1 MELLFKSCETGD
13 SMEQDK
19 WLYHNS
25 LKWKGEK
32 KALLKFVESRQEIE
46 VATPPEF
53 GGHEGIISPEDLFV
67 SSANVCF
74 MTTLLGTVKNMGV
87 ELISYES
94 SAEGILETVDK
105 MKIFTKIII
114 RPKIKAKETEEK
126 IRMILDHA
134 EKRCLVANSMKTR
147 VLIEPKIETA

>member
-1 MELLFKSCETGD
+1 
-13 SMEQDK
+13 MEQDK
-19 WLYHNS
+19 WLYHNT

-32 KALLKFVESRQEIE
+32 KADLKFIESEQEVE
-46 VATPPEF
+46 VAAPPEF

-74 MTTLLGTVKNMGV
+74 MTTLLGTIKNMGV
-87 ELISYES
+87 ELVSYES
-94 SAEGILETVDK
+94 EAEGILETVDN

-114 RPKIKAKETEEK
+114 KPKIKARDKEEK
-126 IRMILDHA
+126 IRLVLGHA

-147 VLIEPKIETA
+147 VIIEPEIESE

>member
-1 MELLFKSCETGD
+1 
-13 SMEQDK
+13 MEQDK
-19 WLYHNS
+19 WLYHNM

-32 KALLKFVESRQEIE
+32 KADLSFIESKQEIE

-53 GGHEGIISPEDLFV
+53 GGHENIISPEDLFV

-74 MTTLLGTVKNMGV
+74 MTTLLGTIKNMDI

-94 SAEGILETVDK
+94 AAEGILETVDK

-114 RPKIKAKETEEK
+114 KPKIKAKETKEK
-126 IRMILDHA
+126 IKMLLDHA
-134 EKRCLVANSMKTR
+134 EKRCLVANSMKTK
-147 VLIEPKIETA
+147 VIIEPQIETA

>member
-1 MELLFKSCETGD
+1 
-13 SMEQDK
+13 MEQDK

-32 KALLKFVESRQEIE
+32 KADLRFAESRQEIE

-74 MTTLLGTVKNMGV
+74 MTTLLGTMKNMGV
-87 ELISYES
+87 ELISYHSE
-94 SAEGILETVDK
+94 AEGILETVDK

-114 RPKIKAKETEEK
+114 RPKIKARETEEK
-126 IRMILDHA
+126 IRLILSHA
-134 EKRCLVANSMKTR
+134 EKRCLVANSMKTQ
-147 VLIEPKIETA
+147 VVIDPEIEAVKLIRRRSV

>member
-1 MELLFKSCETGD
+1 MK
-13 SMEQDK
+13 QDK
-19 WLYHNS
+19 WLYHNT

-32 KALLKFVESRQEIE
+32 KADLKFMESKQEIE

-53 GGHEGIISPEDLFV
+53 GGHENIISPEELFV
-67 SSANVCF
+67 SSANVCY
-74 MTTLLGTVKNMGV
+74 MTTLLGTIKNMGV

-94 SAEGILETVDK
+94 EAEGILETVDK

-126 IRMILDHA
+126 IRMILDHT
-134 EKRCLVANSMKTR
+134 EKRCLVANSMKSR
-147 VLIEPKIETA
+147 VIIEPQIMTA

>member
-1 MELLFKSCETGD
+1 
-13 SMEQDK
+13 MEQEK
-19 WLYHNS
+19 WIYHNT
-25 LKWKGEK
+25 LKWKEEK
-32 KALLKFVESRQEIE
+32 KADLRFVETDKEIE

-53 GGHEGIISPEDLFV
+53 GGHAGIISPEDLFV

-94 SAEGILETVDK
+94 EAEGILETVNK

-114 RPKIKAKETEEK
+114 RPRIKAKDSEEK
-126 IRMILDHA
+126 IQLILAHS
-134 EKRCLVANSMKTR
+134 EKRCLVANSMKTQ
-147 VLIEPKIETA
+147 VIIEPEIESLK

>member
-1 MELLFKSCETGD
+1 MIT
-13 SMEQDK
+13 MEQDK
-19 WLYHNS
+19 WLYHNT

-32 KALLKFVESRQEIE
+32 KADLRFIESKQEIE

-53 GGHEGIISPEDLFV
+53 GGHENIISPEDLFV
-67 SSANVCF
+67 SSANVCY
-74 MTTLLGTVKNMGV
+74 MTTLLGTLKNMGV

-94 SAEGILETVDK
+94 RAEGILETVDK

-126 IRMILDHA
+126 IRMILNHA
-134 EKRCLVANSMKTR
+134 EKRCLVANSMKTQ
-147 VLIEPKIETA
+147 VIIEPEIEIA